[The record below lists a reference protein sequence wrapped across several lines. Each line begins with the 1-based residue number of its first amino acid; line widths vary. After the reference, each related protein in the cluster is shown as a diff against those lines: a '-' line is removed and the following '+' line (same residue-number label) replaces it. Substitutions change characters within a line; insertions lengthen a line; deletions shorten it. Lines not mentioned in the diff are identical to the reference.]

1 MLHFIPSHFFTHKMY
16 LKYFTSMN
24 TKYIIYLPTH
34 PAPQNAGQY
43 FELPGSGQGLSS
55 QPEAYEHDGRV
66 QILQCS
72 RFQFRHPALRGEIRW
87 CITK

>member
-1 MLHFIPSHFFTHKMY
+1 MY
-16 LKYFTSMN
+16 LKYFTMMN
-24 TKYIIYLPTH
+24 TKYITYLPTH

-55 QPEAYEHDGRV
+55 QPEAYEHDGGI

-72 RFQFRHPALRGEIRW
+72 S
-87 CITK
+87 

>member
-1 MLHFIPSHFFTHKMY
+1 MY
-16 LKYFTSMN
+16 LKYFTMMN

-55 QPEAYEHDGRV
+55 QPEAYEHDGGV
-66 QILQCS
+66 QL
-72 RFQFRHPALRGEIRW
+72 
-87 CITK
+87 

>member
-1 MLHFIPSHFFTHKMY
+1 MLHFIPSHFFIHKMY
-16 LKYFTSMN
+16 LKYFTMMN
-24 TKYIIYLPTH
+24 TKYIIHLPTH

-55 QPEAYEHDGRV
+55 QPEAYEHDGGI

-72 RFQFRHPALRGEIRW
+72 S
-87 CITK
+87 

>member
-1 MLHFIPSHFFTHKMY
+1 MLHFIPSHFFIHKMY
-16 LKYFTSMN
+16 LKYFTMMN
-24 TKYIIYLPTH
+24 TKHIIYLPTH

-55 QPEAYEHDGRV
+55 QPEAYEHDGGI

-72 RFQFRHPALRGEIRW
+72 S
-87 CITK
+87 

>member
-1 MLHFIPSHFFTHKMY
+1 MLHFIPSHFFIHKMY
-16 LKYFTSMN
+16 LKYLAMMN
-24 TKYIIYLPTH
+24 TKYIICLPTH

-55 QPEAYEHDGRV
+55 QPEAYEHDGGI

-72 RFQFRHPALRGEIRW
+72 S
-87 CITK
+87 

>member
-1 MLHFIPSHFFTHKMY
+1 
-16 LKYFTSMN
+16 MN
-24 TKYIIYLPTH
+24 IKYIIYLPTH

-55 QPEAYEHDGRV
+55 QPEAYEHDGGI

-72 RFQFRHPALRGEIRW
+72 S
-87 CITK
+87 

>member
-1 MLHFIPSHFFTHKMY
+1 MLHFIPSHFFIHKMY
-16 LKYFTSMN
+16 LKYFTMMN
-24 TKYIIYLPTH
+24 AKYTIYLPTH

-55 QPEAYEHDGRV
+55 QPEAHEHDGGI

-72 RFQFRHPALRGEIRW
+72 S
-87 CITK
+87 

>member
-43 FELPGSGQGLSS
+43 FELPGSGKGLSS
-55 QPEAYEHDGRV
+55 QPEAYEHDGGI

-72 RFQFRHPALRGEIRW
+72 S
-87 CITK
+87 